1 MNGDGRLDL
10 ILDEAWYEQPADRNA
25 EWTRHEFKFGNK
37 GGAQMFA
44 VDVDGDGDADII
56 TALDAHGWGLAWFE
70 QVKQNGQISFKKHV
84 IMGTRDEEAKYG
96 VAFTTTPRAG
106 RS

>member
-1 MNGDGRLDL
+1 MRPGMSNLLTGTPNG
-10 ILDEAWYEQPADRNA
+10 PATSSSSA
-25 EWTRHEFKFGNK
+25 TRAARKC
-37 GGAQMFA
+37 FA
-44 VDVDGDGDADII
+44 VDVDGDGGADII

-96 VAFTTTPRAG
+96 VAFTTTPQIGRAHV
-106 RS
+106 